1 MDRKNYFISILSD
14 YAGKKE
20 NCFDEYLSQRKDKI
34 SKLTDHQLSFL
45 IESREKCAMASR
57 YTSFTREDLQQC
69 LDEGTLEP
77 NGLFAQVCDSFEVAD
92 SFFDDE

>member
-1 MDRKNYFISILSD
+1 MDRKNYFLSILSD

-20 NCFDEYLSQRKDKI
+20 NCFDDYLSQKEAML
-34 SKLTDHQLSFL
+34 SNLTEYQLSFL
-45 IESREKCAMASR
+45 IESREKCAAASR
-57 YTSFTREDLQQC
+57 YASFSREDLQQC

>member
-1 MDRKNYFISILSD
+1 MDRKNYFLSILSD

-20 NCFDEYLSQRKDKI
+20 NCFDEYLSQRKNKL

-45 IESREKCAMASR
+45 VESREKCAAASR
-57 YTSFTREDLQQC
+57 YASFSREDLQQC
-69 LDEGTLEP
+69 MDEGTLEP